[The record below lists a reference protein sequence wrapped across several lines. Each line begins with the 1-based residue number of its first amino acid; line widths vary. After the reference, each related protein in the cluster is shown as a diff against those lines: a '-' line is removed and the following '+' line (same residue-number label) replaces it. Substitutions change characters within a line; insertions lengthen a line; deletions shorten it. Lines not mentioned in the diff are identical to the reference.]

1 MVATYL
7 TYFVPSFFT
16 TKNFNIWLRFSKVKE
31 FRYKLPIFF
40 YQVSLAPVLGL
51 GKSGFFMVAKIR
63 RA

>member
-31 FRYKLPIFF
+31 FQTTYFF